1 MTLEEK
7 ELSKGF
13 TGIEIN
19 GIRFSNVREMLIYMN
34 KQRDNIVELE
44 KENAELKEEI
54 ADLQLGISIRVED
67 MEKLENQIEKMKCC
81 NNCAN
86 EDREDFYD
94 DTWYNDVCGNCENQC
109 NWELKEYAE

>member
-1 MTLEEK
+1 MTEGEK

-19 GIRFSNVREMLIYMN
+19 GVKFSNIREMLIYMN
-34 KQRDNIVELE
+34 KQRDDITELK

-81 NNCAN
+81 
-86 EDREDFYD
+86 
-94 DTWYNDVCGNCENQC
+94 GNCSKYDRHDRVCSRTKFSVIETLC
-109 NWELKEYAE
+109 NCSEDWELRS